1 MYWQQRNIFYFLFVW
16 NTIEEQTTRQKHGQ
30 KHTTKYV
37 AKNFLLTTRINKDSF
52 VC

>member
-1 MYWQQRNIFYFLFVW
+1 MHIYSIFFY
-16 NTIEEQTTRQKHGQ
+16 NDYYGIETTRQKHGQ

-37 AKNFLLTTRINKDSF
+37 AKNFLLTTRIDKDNF